1 MTPAQV
7 PTALVTG
14 AGGSIG
20 GATASV
26 FSESGY
32 SVVASD
38 IDGSRLEALAKSLE
52 GPVVTVVGDVRQA
65 ADCRKMVDAALEAFG
80 RLDAVVCVPGVEING
95 TVDDLEEE
103 DWDAVLDTNL
113 RGTFLMCQAA
123 VPALRGNGGGAI
135 VTIGSVIGRASLPT
149 ATAYS
154 AAKAGV
160 EALTR
165 TMALDHAREGIR
177 VNCVLPGPVD
187 TPHAWQGVAQDE
199 IADLRAR
206 VGDEVPIGRVGQ
218 PQDIAAAIH
227 FLCSDSAAFITGV
240 GLPVDGGL
248 LAKGALSH

>member
-1 MTPAQV
+1 MTAAHV

-20 GATASV
+20 GATAKV

-38 IDGSRLEALAKSLE
+38 VDRSRVEALAESLE
-52 GPVVTVVGDVRQA
+52 GPVASVVGDVRRA
-65 ADCRKMVDAALEAFG
+65 ADCQQMVDAALQGFE

-95 TVDDLEEE
+95 AVDELEED

-113 RGTFLMCQAA
+113 RGTYLVCQAA
-123 VPALRGNGGGAI
+123 VPALRRSGGGSI

-165 TMALDHAREGIR
+165 TMALDYARDGIR

-187 TPHAWQGVAQDE
+187 TPHAWQGVDQDK
-199 IADLRAR
+199 IADLRAS

-218 PQDIAAAIH
+218 PQDIAAAIL
-227 FLCSDSAAFITGV
+227 FLCSDSAAFITGA

>member
-1 MTPAQV
+1 VTAAHLR
-7 PTALVTG
+7 TALVTG

-20 GATASV
+20 GATARA
-26 FSESGY
+26 FSESCY

-38 IDGSRLEALAKSLE
+38 LDHPHVEALANALE
-52 GPVVTVVGDVRQA
+52 GPVAPVVADVRRA
-65 ADCRKMVDAALEAFG
+65 ADCRRMVDCALQSFG
-80 RLDAVVCVPGVEING
+80 RLDAVVCVPGVEINAA
-95 TVDDLEEE
+95 VDELKEEA
-103 DWDAVLDTNL
+103 WDAVLDTNL
-113 RGTFLMCQAA
+113 RGTFLVCQAA
-123 VPALRGNGGGAI
+123 VPALRLSGGGAI

-165 TMALDHAREGIR
+165 TMALDYAREGIR

-187 TPHAWQGVAQDE
+187 TPHAWQGVAQQE
-199 IADLRAR
+199 IAGLRASL
-206 VGDEVPIGRVGQ
+206 GDEVPVGRVGQ
-218 PQDIAAAIH
+218 PEDIAAAIL
-227 FLCSDSAAFITGV
+227 FLCSAAAAFITGA

>member
-1 MTPAQV
+1 VTASHVPA
-7 PTALVTG
+7 ALVTG

-20 GATASV
+20 GATARL

-38 IDGSRLEALAKSLE
+38 VDASRVEALAASLE
-52 GPVVTVVGDVRQA
+52 GPVVTVVGDVRRA
-65 ADCRKMVDAALEAFG
+65 GDCREMVDGALGTFG

-95 TVDDLEEE
+95 AVDELREE

-113 RGTFLMCQAA
+113 RGTFLVCQAA
-123 VPALRGNGGGAI
+123 VPALRDSGGGAI

-154 AAKAGV
+154 AAKAGI

-165 TMALDHAREGIR
+165 TMAIDHARDGIR

-187 TPHAWQGVAQDE
+187 TPHAWQGVPEDE
-199 IADLRAR
+199 IAELRAG
-206 VGDEVPIGRVGQ
+206 VGDEVPIGRVGR
-218 PQDIAAAIH
+218 PREIAAAIV
-227 FLCSDSAAFITGV
+227 FLCSDGAAFITGA